1 MEKFRDR
8 KFCLLLYP
16 NEDITHR
23 IALDIIFKNYDYAY
37 IEHNK
42 DKDEN
47 GNLKKSHTHLV
58 LRTTNAVW
66 NTSLSK
72 ELGIPINYIEK
83 CRDIKKSLLYLIH
96 YNDLDKY
103 QYDLNEVSG
112 NLKVNLERYISNEDK
127 DENDKSL
134 DLLEFID
141 NCGYLTIKEFA
152 EYCARFG
159 KWDIFRR
166 SSYIFIEIIKEHNLK
181 LTNKKNNNI
190 IKLYG
195 R

>member
-16 NEDITHR
+16 NEDTTHKKA
-23 IALDIIFKNYDYAY
+23 IEIIKKNYDYAL
-37 IEHNK
+37 INHNK

-47 GNLKKSHTHLV
+47 DTYKKEHTHIV
-58 LRTTNAVW
+58 IRTSNAIW

-72 ELGIPINYIEK
+72 ELGITENYIER
-83 CRDIKKSLLYLIH
+83 CRDIKRSLLYLLH
-96 YNDLDKY
+96 FYDLDKY
-103 QYDLNEVSG
+103 QYNIDDIEG
-112 NLKVNLERYISNEDK
+112 NLKINLERYLSNEDK

-141 NCGYLTIKEFA
+141 NSGYITIKDFA
-152 EYCARFG
+152 QYCARFG

-166 SSYIFIEIIKEHNLK
+166 SSYIFIEIIKEHNYK
-181 LTNKKNNNI
+181 LTNKNNFDI
-190 IKLYG
+190 L
-195 R
+195 